1 MKKFNTTVIISL
13 TLLAFACQSN
23 KEEKSVPLIDGKKI
37 YSLVMEVLDST
48 NVSANPLQSL
58 FDKAKDKSFT
68 YNKIDIDSVSFRD
81 RKYYSLLLEHPIP
94 AYNLFAVVDDS
105 LNLLLKDVSLNGY
118 ISAKWKKLNDKN
130 VIEVTDEFKSYEIY
144 NLQRYSLYY
153 PVDNKYQLVFRTFTF
168 FSSPKDSIFQ
178 NIVELNDSLIRTK
191 IPKPKFLSV
200 TDTSDEFAFNYK
212 SMKYVSS
219 KNVFDSM
226 ILGEINNTNTELSPN
241 HILNKKSINDI
252 LDYSTNDN
260 NYTADE
266 KDFKFQIPKD
276 WTKIY
281 NVALS
286 KDLNRN
292 IKGIYYINQK
302 LGASIGILKIPLT
315 DSTEIYVNE
324 KLSVSK
330 EIGNYRVRQS
340 EVKQDLKR
348 FYQTIEHNCGNKKYL
363 IIIEGSK
370 NIYKNNEQLFKDI
383 LSSFIINC

>member
-1 MKKFNTTVIISL
+1 MKKFTTIVIISL
-13 TLLAFACQSN
+13 VLIAFACQSN

-68 YNKIDIDSVSFRD
+68 YNKIEIDSVSFGD

-178 NIVELNDSLIRTK
+178 NIVELTDSLIRTK

-200 TDTSDEFAFNYK
+200 TDTSDEFVFNYK
-212 SMKYVSS
+212 VMKYVSS

-260 NYTADE
+260 NYIADE

-315 DSTEIYVNE
+315 DSAEIYVNE

>member
-1 MKKFNTTVIISL
+1 MKKFNTTVIIYL

-23 KEEKSVPLIDGKKI
+23 KEKKSVPLIDGKKI

-58 FDKAKDKSFT
+58 FNKAKDKSFT
-68 YNKIDIDSVSFRD
+68 YNKIEIDSVNFRD

-212 SMKYVSS
+212 LMKYVSS

-260 NYTADE
+260 NYIADE